1 MTWNRFVSLLEVS
14 LQSLGFLGC
23 SEGEPGGGYNCPKL
37 VPRVSEILL
46 IDFIQNF
53 QIDLWLQGRQ
63 SVNVKVWA
71 DFYAPNLRYH
81 LKHKKISQNGG
92 A

>member
-1 MTWNRFVSLLEVS
+1 MQIICKSLGKLKLAKLAIS
-14 LQSLGFLGC
+14 LQTRENIS
-23 SEGEPGGGYNCPKL
+23 KL
-37 VPRVSEILL
+37 AVCNEYLEILL
-46 IDFIQNF
+46 IDFLQNF

-92 A
+92 P

>member
-1 MTWNRFVSLLEVS
+1 MISMQIICKSLVKLKLAKLAIS
-14 LQSLGFLGC
+14 LQTRENIS
-23 SEGEPGGGYNCPKL
+23 KL
-37 VPRVSEILL
+37 AVCNEYLEILL
-46 IDFIQNF
+46 IDFLQNF

-71 DFYAPNLRYH
+71 NFYAPNQRYH

-92 A
+92 P